1 MSSIIE
7 RISNLFSLGQQA
19 DPTLITDK
27 LRESIHS
34 NLKEDEDI
42 VHCIRNHRAF
52 YNTRNFNEK
61 NMFFSSRCILTDRRL
76 LIIRNLD
83 HYKLF
88 REIHLPSVL
97 DHRIEKSPDDLVI
110 TLKTSSAEDI
120 IEFAKHALYHA
131 HEFSQVLEQTIK
143 QAREKYPVSTSG
155 IPQKQCGSCGKLI
168 DIVAKFCS
176 DCGHKF
182 GL

>member
-1 MSSIIE
+1 MPSILE
-7 RISNLFSLGQQA
+7 RISSLLSVGQET

-27 LRESIHS
+27 LRESIQS
-34 NLKEDEDI
+34 NLKDDEGI
-42 VHCIRNHRAF
+42 VHCIRNQRAF
-52 YNTRNFNEK
+52 YNSKNFSEK

-88 REIHLPSVL
+88 REIHLPAVL
-97 DHRIEKSPDDLVI
+97 DHRIEKSNDDLVI
-110 TLKTSSAEDI
+110 TLKSSSAEDI
-120 IEFAKHALYHA
+120 IEFAKHALDHA

-155 IPQKQCGSCGKLI
+155 KPQKKCGNCGKLT
-168 DIVAKFCS
+168 DIEAKFCS

-182 GL
+182 S